1 MGKALLNTTGWDA
14 PLKFRV
20 SGSAQQGNGWRP
32 LVKATAASQSCVRQ
46 TWVSFPQGP
55 GPVPQLQPSYSG
67 VRHSTMAQWHQ
78 WVFLSLYFWAMLS
91 GNHSES
97 LCNKPI
103 LMLHSVNHKNQQT
116 RRFFLVLTLWPVTVL
131 PLPSQMTLPRLDHQ
145 ELNEQLNFLQKAN
158 FINKCMM
165 DYVVPKHIINT
176 DDWTW
181 LFLKYLTM
189 PCKASAMWTWSFREG
204 REDSNVILS

>member
-32 LVKATAASQSCVRQ
+32 LVKPTAASRSWVRQ
-46 TWVSFPQGP
+46 TWVSLPQGP

-67 VRHSTMAQWHQ
+67 VRHSTMAQWHR
-78 WVFLSLYFWAMLS
+78 WVFLSLCFWAIFS

-103 LMLHSVNHKNQQT
+103 LMLHSANDKNQQN
-116 RRFFLVLTLWPVTVL
+116 RSFFPILTLWPVTVL
-131 PLPSQMTLPRLDHQ
+131 PLPSQMTLPHPDHQ
-145 ELNEQLNFLQKAN
+145 ELNEQPNLLQKAN
-158 FINKCMM
+158 DFIGKCMM
-165 DYVVPKHIINT
+165 DMLYPSTSLNT

-189 PCKASAMWTWSFREG
+189 LCKASAKF
-204 REDSNVILS
+204 